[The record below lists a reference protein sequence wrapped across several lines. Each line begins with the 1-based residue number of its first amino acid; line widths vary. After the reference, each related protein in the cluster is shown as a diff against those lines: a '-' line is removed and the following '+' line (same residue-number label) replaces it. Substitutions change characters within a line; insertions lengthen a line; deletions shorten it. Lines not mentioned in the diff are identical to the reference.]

1 MADGILAPFV
11 LSTYGF
17 QGVFG
22 MGRETT
28 TGSLTNSFLTQAVI
42 DGKIPS
48 TTWSYQPSGDFSVAG
63 SMVIGGYN
71 VSQIVGEIN
80 WVPSPIDQY
89 YWNSTV
95 QSLMY
100 AGVELLN
107 ADYNVTFVTG
117 YRYIG
122 LPQSVWD

>member
-1 MADGILAPFV
+1 
-11 LSTYGF
+11 
-17 QGVFG
+17 
-22 MGRETT
+22 
-28 TGSLTNSFLTQAVI
+28 
-42 DGKIPS
+42 
-48 TTWSYQPSGDFSVAG
+48 
-63 SMVIGGYN
+63 MVIGGYN